1 MRISNLH
8 EFGFASKDGLRIAC
22 ELINEVSH
30 GEDRSNLLAW
40 LSAVLGNRSPHKEPL

>member
-8 EFGFASKDGLRIAC
+8 EFGFASKVGLRIEC
-22 ELINEVSH
+22 EMLNEVSH
-30 GEDRSNLLAW
+30 GEVRSNLLTW